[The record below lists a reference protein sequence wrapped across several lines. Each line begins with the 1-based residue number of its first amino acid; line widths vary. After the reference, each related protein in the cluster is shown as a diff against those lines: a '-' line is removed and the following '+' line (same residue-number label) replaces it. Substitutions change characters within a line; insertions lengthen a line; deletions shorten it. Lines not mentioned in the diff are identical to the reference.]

1 MKYAL
6 SRTKSDTA
14 TEITDNTRM
23 HKHTHGIPLVHIWY
37 PSAELCMTQRALM
50 AHILAYTTHTASFT
64 LYIEKRENIKNKSFS
79 SDYSS
84 VFHPV
89 H

>member
-14 TEITDNTRM
+14 TEITECTNIHM
-23 HKHTHGIPLVHIWY
+23 VHIWY

-50 AHILAYTTHTASFT
+50 AHILAYTTHTASLT
-64 LYIEKRENIKNKSFS
+64 LYIEKKGK
-79 SDYSS
+79 Y
-84 VFHPV
+84 
-89 H
+89 